1 MTRRI
6 IIDTDPGVDDL
17 LAILA
22 ALTAPELEVVG
33 LTTVFGNVSVDL
45 TTTNALAILE
55 SAGRTDIPVARGAGG
70 PLAGVFDGGV
80 PHIHGRSGLGDHEP
94 APPTTMPVALD
105 AADFINTRIGE
116 SPGRISLFA
125 IGPLTNLAEA
135 ARRNPGL
142 PHMVEE
148 LVIMGGNTF
157 SPGNITPHAEANF
170 FQDPT
175 AADLVF
181 SLDWPI
187 TMVGLDVTDPVTLD
201 PEQIVRIGQGSD
213 DLHRMLAAAM
223 AGYQRFH
230 ERDVPGFRGIC
241 PHDATALCWM
251 LRPDL
256 FESVSGRIR
265 VVTEGPE
272 RGRTVLLEDDEPTR
286 PGVNIPNRV
295 HAEAIASFLTDRLCN
310 HERT

>member
-17 LAILA
+17 LAILV

-45 TTTNALAILE
+45 TTANALTILE
-55 SAGRTDIPVARGAGG
+55 LAGRADIPVARGAGG
-70 PLAGVFDGGV
+70 PLVGVFDGGV

-94 APPTTMPVALD
+94 TPPLTMPVALD
-105 AADFINTRIGE
+105 AADFINARVRE
-116 SPGRISLFA
+116 SPGEISLFA

-142 PHMVEE
+142 PAMVGE
-148 LVIMGGNTF
+148 LVLMGGNAF
-157 SPGNITPHAEANF
+157 SAGNITPHAEANI

-187 TMVGLDVTDPVTLD
+187 TMVGLDVTEAVTLD
-201 PEQIVRIGQGSD
+201 PEQIARVGAGSD
-213 DLHRMLAAAM
+213 DLHRMLSGAM

-230 ERDVPGFRGIC
+230 EQDVPGYRGIC

-272 RGRTVLLEDDEPTR
+272 RGRTVLLAHDEPNR
-286 PGVNIPNRV
+286 SAVKIPNRV
-295 HAEAIASFLTDRLCN
+295 HAEAIASFLTDRLCKF
-310 HERT
+310 ERT